1 MSIFYLIVC
10 PCVILATFMVFLKE
24 TLTCTMY
31 MSSMCFF
38 SLSLPSYTLCF
49 PLCFL
54 PSLPPLSHSDIE
66 YVYRVKRVPYMDYS
80 LKQIV
85 PLSDGEGKRRMRR
98 RMLRKM
104 YAIRVEF
111 DQGGSL
117 GEPSKCACDVLHCT
131 GIQL

>member
-1 MSIFYLIVC
+1 
-10 PCVILATFMVFLKE
+10 
-24 TLTCTMY
+24 
-31 MSSMCFF
+31 
-38 SLSLPSYTLCF
+38 
-49 PLCFL
+49 
-54 PSLPPLSHSDIE
+54 
-66 YVYRVKRVPYMDYS
+66 MDYS

-85 PLSDGEGKRRMRR
+85 PLLDGEGMRMRK

-131 GIQL
+131 VI

>member
-1 MSIFYLIVC
+1 
-10 PCVILATFMVFLKE
+10 
-24 TLTCTMY
+24 
-31 MSSMCFF
+31 
-38 SLSLPSYTLCF
+38 
-49 PLCFL
+49 
-54 PSLPPLSHSDIE
+54 
-66 YVYRVKRVPYMDYS
+66 MDYS

-85 PLSDGEGKRRMRR
+85 PLSDREGKRR

-131 GIQL
+131 VIQL